1 MVRDRL
7 ELLQEYAICEWL
19 MAGNMFAHLTAS
31 AMPIFNCLVG
41 SLFTL
46 GVMRLPVRPNVR
58 RQKGGGAPMTP
69 PMK

>member
-1 MVRDRL
+1 
-7 ELLQEYAICEWL
+7 

-58 RQKGGGAPMTP
+58 RQKGGGAPMTS